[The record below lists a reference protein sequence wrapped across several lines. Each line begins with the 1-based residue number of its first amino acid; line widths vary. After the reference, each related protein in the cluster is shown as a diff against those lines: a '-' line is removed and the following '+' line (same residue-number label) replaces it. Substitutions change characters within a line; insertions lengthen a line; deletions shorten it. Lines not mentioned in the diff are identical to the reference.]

1 MTTEETKELV
11 RIVKESIN
19 KLVELGADYNHFY
32 GAKLTNKNLKKI
44 KKLLEPIK

>member
-1 MTTEETKELV
+1 MTREESKQLIEITKD
-11 RIVKESIN
+11 SIN
-19 KLVELGADYNHFY
+19 KLVKLGADYKHFY